1 VTTKAENAFVQN
13 LDPYLN
19 GHSFSWLGGFQP
31 AGFHEGTKEAKAN
44 GWEWVNGEVWSETQW
59 HSAEPNNLG
68 NEDCLMNWAGTTWND
83 AGCSAHLTSMVE
95 YSGATFQV
103 GECDTGIV
111 DLDYDL
117 CSCNVSP
124 AGEALAKC
132 TDTDCIQNVGS
143 LHGFSQF
150 TTDAI
155 LETCLVSKLE
165 SETTAALTQLSI
177 SLTFT
182 GEY

>member
-1 VTTKAENAFVQN
+1 
-13 LDPYLN
+13 
-19 GHSFSWLGGFQP
+19 
-31 AGFHEGTKEAKAN
+31 
-44 GWEWVNGEVWSETQW
+44 
-59 HSAEPNNLG
+59 
-68 NEDCLMNWAGTTWND
+68 
-83 AGCSAHLTSMVE
+83 MVE

-132 TDTDCIQNVGS
+132 TDKDCIQKVGS
-143 LHGFSQF
+143 LYGYGFSQF

-165 SETTAALTQLSI
+165 SETTAALTDCISTFDFPYIHRRVPARLPHPATSPVQARLPHQAHPRVPSPARALRPHQASSPSPTRFVETMLSTLEPP
-177 SLTFT
+177 SLLMVL
-182 GEY
+182 

>member
-13 LDPYLN
+13 LDPCLN

-83 AGCSAHLTSMVE
+83 AGAPPT
-95 YSGATFQV
+95 
-103 GECDTGIV
+103 
-111 DLDYDL
+111 
-117 CSCNVSP
+117 
-124 AGEALAKC
+124 
-132 TDTDCIQNVGS
+132 
-143 LHGFSQF
+143 
-150 TTDAI
+150 
-155 LETCLVSKLE
+155 
-165 SETTAALTQLSI
+165 
-177 SLTFT
+177 
-182 GEY
+182 